1 MGTACSTDNNNKKPK
16 PQLDKKKT
24 QLPIDKKSLKDL
36 DPMMLSE
43 LGIEQK
49 KGIQES
55 QEKQEK
61 PEKPAQNKINL
72 KDKFFLQFD
81 NPLVRT
87 HSKDN
92 KKLDELYQTLNLIST
107 EEKVNNYKV
116 KHTKIGLLRNMLKCE
131 KDSIV
136 LNKVIKEANVQKGL
150 DHPSILKIFE
160 IFDGPEYVVIGEI
173 NDGRKL
179 FDEINDIGPFQEK
192 IAANLIYQLLNVV
205 NYLHKNKRLIHTRI
219 NPGTI
224 VVNTYDD
231 DNEYYDIKL
240 INYHDCISIDMPKVD
255 TNTNKLFEKYKVN
268 FLDDSQNNN
277 LINQDIFNY
286 FGESFIDRFFV
297 APETI
302 KEDNFDEQSDI
313 YSVGIIAYYII
324 TGKIPYISYCNS
336 DPRDYIM
343 NNKTSNEFND
353 PLFENISSQG
363 KNLIKSMINKNPK
376 YRITAEKAL
385 KSNWFIT
392 LETKK
397 TLKVPNNEYKNILH
411 NIETY
416 KRTNRLQEMA
426 LSFLVHNIPDIDDI
440 RNINKVYS
448 NFNSTFDGKMPLKQL
463 QEGFENYL
471 NSKSLEKS
479 EFDKKMKGIFDLLDT
494 NKNEFIDYEEFCRGG
509 IDKQLF
515 TDKDVLQF
523 AFDFIDKD
531 GSGTINFQE
540 LRVILSKDDNLK
552 EVEQII
558 EEFEMGDGNINALN
572 FEKFEEMMN
581 NYLNKNEEN

>member
-1 MGTACSTDNNNKKPK
+1 MGAAFSSDNKKNQK
-16 PQLDKKKT
+16 PIDKKKT
-24 QLPIDKKSLKDL
+24 QGSNVIDKNSLKD
-36 DPMMLSE
+36 DDKSNSKISNEQPK
-43 LGIEQK
+43 EQK
-49 KGIQES
+49 IPD
-55 QEKQEK
+55 K
-61 PEKPAQNKINL
+61 PIKFRINL
-72 KDKFFLQFD
+72 KDSFYSQFD

-92 KKLDELYQTLNLIST
+92 KKIEEIYQTLNLIST

-116 KHTKIGLLRNMLKCE
+116 KHTKIGLLRNMLRCE
-131 KDSIV
+131 RDSNV
-136 LNKVIKEANVQKGL
+136 LNKVIREANIQKGL

-160 IFDGPEYVVIGEI
+160 IFDGPEYVVISEI

-205 NYLHKNKRLIHTRI
+205 NYLHKNKRLIHSRI

-240 INYHDCISIDMPKVD
+240 LNFHDCISFDSKIKPK
-255 TNTNKLFEKYKVN
+255 TKELFDNYRTD
-268 FLDDSQNNN
+268 FLADDSQNNN
-277 LINQDIFNY
+277 LNNQDIFNY

-302 KEDNFDEQSDI
+302 KDDNYDEQSDI
-313 YSVGIIAYYII
+313 YSVGILAYYII
-324 TGKIPYISYCNS
+324 TGKIPYINYCFS
-336 DPRDYIM
+336 DPKDYIL
-343 NNKTSNEFND
+343 NNKTAYDFAD

-416 KRTNRLQEMA
+416 KRTNRLQEIA

-540 LRVILSKDDNLK
+540 LRVILSKDDNTK

-558 EEFEMGDGNINALN
+558 EEFELGEGNVNALT
-572 FEKFEEMMN
+572 FEKFEETMN
-581 NYLNKNEEN
+581 NYLNKIEEN